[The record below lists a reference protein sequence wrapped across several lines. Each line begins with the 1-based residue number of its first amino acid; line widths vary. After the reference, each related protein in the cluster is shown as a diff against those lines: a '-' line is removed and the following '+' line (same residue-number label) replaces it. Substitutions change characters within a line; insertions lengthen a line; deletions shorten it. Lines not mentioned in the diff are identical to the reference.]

1 MEEGTAP
8 AAEESAGVDV
18 DPHPSDLHLRLLC
31 AAVLLL
37 SSGAALVVEIV
48 GGRMLAPYVG
58 MSVYTWTA
66 VIAVVL
72 AGLSL
77 GNWLGGLWSRDRAG
91 QAGERIALAL
101 FGAALFTLAALPL
114 IRVVAPWV
122 EGLGLGVV
130 GRIGLMTLI
139 LFLPPSVF
147 AGMVAPMLTRLALAA
162 RPDRQGRTLGLMYAM
177 GSAGGIGGTL
187 LAGYLFIGWIGTTGT
202 LLAMAGLY
210 GLCALPF
217 AVLAWR
223 RAPGRG
229 ALAGLA
235 GGGLAAMLV
244 GWGWAAQALQ
254 APCTV
259 ESDTYCIR
267 VVDFSASSGR
277 PSMLMVLDHMVHGI
291 NDRDDPTFLHAPYVE
306 LTDRLA
312 RLRLGMAGRQSLPRA
327 FFVGG
332 GAYTLPRA
340 WRAVMPDAELI
351 VAEIDPAVT
360 RVAAEHAW
368 FDPGGVDRIFHRDA
382 RAALRAW
389 PADRPFDLIIGD
401 AFHDFSAPAHLSTM
415 GFARLVRD
423 RLRDDGTFIMN
434 VVDDAHDPRF
444 LFALVRTWQ
453 TVFPT
458 VEVWADRD
466 QLQGG
471 RRVTYLMLAG
481 QRPTPAAAITG
492 ADVGRPDDPRVGLR
506 WQPEAM
512 AAKVAADNGPVLTDD
527 LAPVDRLLA
536 PVAEAGG

>member
-1 MEEGTAP
+1 MDEPNGPAPGAEGP
-8 AAEESAGVDV
+8 AGMRAR
-18 DPHPSDLHLRLLC
+18 RLLY
-31 AAVLLL
+31 APVLLA

-77 GNWLGGLWSRDRAG
+77 GNWLGGLWSRESRAV
-91 QAGERIALAL
+91 AAARVALAL
-101 FGAALFTLAALPL
+101 MGAAVFTLAALPL

-130 GRIGLMTLI
+130 GRIGLMTLV
-139 LFLPPSVF
+139 LFLPPSLF
-147 AGMVAPMLTRLALAA
+147 AGLVAPILTRLALAE
-162 RPDRQGRTLGLMYAM
+162 RPDRTGGTLGLMYAM

-187 LAGYLFIGWIGTTGT
+187 LAGYVFIGWIGTTGT
-202 LLAMAGLY
+202 LIAMAALY
-210 GLCALPF
+210 ALCALPF
-217 AVLAWR
+217 ALMAWR
-223 RAPGRG
+223 RRPRRG
-229 ALAGLA
+229 ALAA
-235 GGGLAAMLV
+235 LAAGAFAAAV
-244 GWGWAAQALQ
+244 GVWGQASQ
-254 APCTV
+254 AFSPPCAV
-259 ESDTYCIR
+259 ESQYYCIR
-267 VVDFSASSGR
+267 TVDFSADSGR

-312 RLRLGMAGRQSLPRA
+312 RLRLDMMGRTQAPRA

-340 WRAVMPDAELI
+340 WRAAFPDAHLV

-360 RVAAEHAW
+360 QAARDHAW
-368 FDPGGVDRIFHRDA
+368 LEDGTVDRVVHEDA
-382 RAALRAW
+382 RAVLRDW
-389 PADRPFDLIIGD
+389 PAEAAFDLILGD
-401 AFHDFSAPAHLSTM
+401 AFHDFSAPPHLSTRA
-415 GFARLVRD
+415 FAELVRA
-423 RLRDDGTFIMN
+423 RLRDGGAYIMN

-444 LFALVRTWQ
+444 LYALVRTWQ
-453 TVFPT
+453 QVFPT
-458 VEVWADRD
+458 IEVWADRD
-466 QLQGG
+466 QLNAGL
-471 RRVTYLMLAG
+471 RVTYLMMAAD
-481 QRPTPAAAITG
+481 RPSPVAALDG
-492 ADVGRPDDPRVGLR
+492 AAVGRPADPRVGLR

-536 PVAEAGG
+536 PVADAGG